1 MTKAFARLRV
11 AALAGAFALVA
22 ATAAQAETVFHRGNG
37 AEPETLD
44 PHKSTGIPEANIIY
58 DLFEGLL
65 VFGQDGQPVPGVAES
80 WDISDDGKVYT
91 FHLRPNAKWS
101 NGDPVTSE
109 DFVYSLRRAVD
120 PVTASDY
127 ATVMAPILNAEDI
140 VASKTPVDKLGVE
153 AVDPQT
159 LKITLKAPTPYFLG
173 LLVHHIAWPVHK
185 ATVEKF
191 GEEWTRPGNSVSNGP
206 YVITEWVPQ
215 SKVVT
220 KKNPNYH
227 DAANIKIDTVVN
239 YPTEDINEEFKR
251 FQAGELD
258 MTYTI
263 PTDQIKWAAENMPKE
278 YKNGPYFG
286 TYYYVIN
293 MTKEPLGTDVRLRK
307 ALALAIDRQILTDKI
322 TQGGEAPAYSWVPP
336 GVAGYDQQNADFANM
351 SQAEREAEAKKL
363 LAEAGYGDGNP
374 LKIEILYNTSER
386 HQKIAVAIASMWKKA
401 LGVEATMTNQE
412 WKVYLESRDQKNF
425 QVARAAWIGDY
436 PDASNFLD
444 LFLSYAGERND
455 AGYNNPKFDE
465 LMAAAGVNPDAAAR
479 QDQLEE
485 AERVFL
491 ADMPLIPI
499 YHYRDVKMVSTKI
512 HGYVDNVMGFHL
524 TRYLSKE

>member
-1 MTKAFARLRV
+1 MTKTFARLRT
-11 AALAGAFALVA
+11 AALSA
-22 ATAAQAETVFHRGNG
+22 AIVLATVVAAQAETVLHRGNG

-44 PHKSTGIPEANIIY
+44 PHKSTGVPEANLIY
-58 DLFEGLL
+58 DMLEGLL
-65 VFGQDGQPVPGVAES
+65 VFSPDGQPVPGVAKS

-91 FHLRPNAKWS
+91 FHLRDNAKWS
-101 NGDPVTSE
+101 NGDAVTSD

-127 ATVMAPILNAEDI
+127 APILAPILNAEDI
-140 VASKTPVDKLGVE
+140 IASKQPVDKLGVE

-159 LKITLKAPTPYFLG
+159 LKVTLKASTPYFLG
-173 LLVHHIAWPVHK
+173 LLVHHISWPVHK

-191 GEEWTRPGNSVSNGP
+191 GKDWTRPGNAVTNGP
-206 YVITEWVPQ
+206 YTITEWVPQ
-215 SKVVT
+215 SKIVM
-220 KKNPNYH
+220 KKNPNFH
-227 DAANIKIDTVVN
+227 DAANVKIDTVVS

-258 MTYTI
+258 YTYTI

-293 MTKEPLGTDVRLRK
+293 MTKEPLGKDVRLRK

-322 TQGGEAPAYSWVPP
+322 TQGGEMPAYAWVPP
-336 GVAGYDQQNADFANM
+336 GVPGYAAQSTDFANM
-351 SQAEREAEAKKL
+351 TQAERDAEAKKL

-374 LKIEILYNTSER
+374 LKVEILYNTSER
-386 HQKIAVAIASMWKKA
+386 HQKIAVAVASMWKKA

-412 WKVYLESRDQKNF
+412 WKVYLDSRDQKNF

-436 PDASNFLD
+436 MDASNFLD
-444 LFLSYAGERND
+444 LFLSNAGERND

-465 LMAAAGVNPDAAAR
+465 LMAAAAVNPDPVAR
-479 QDQLEE
+479 DKQLED
-485 AERVFL
+485 AEKVFL
-491 ADMPLIPI
+491 ADLPLIPI
-499 YHYRDVKMVSTKI
+499 YHYRDVKMVSTKV